1 MVFTVYMYDMWAF
14 ICCCVVAAAAAS
26 LLHCCCCCAAD
37 AAAAAAA
44 EGQENSLLHLFSLN
58 SRFVLP
64 WENVCLCIP
73 KALEQL

>member
-1 MVFTVYMYDMWAF
+1 MWAF

-37 AAAAAAA
+37 AAAAAAAAA